1 MSGTTTYANGRRV
14 AALLAVAVL
23 ALAGCSS
30 QGDPEESAASS
41 GASPDAPGA
50 SEGTTPSADEQTVAT
65 PGPDSPAVPAPGEV
79 SEETEEGVEEYVEDL
94 GDVLADPSTEEEIA
108 PETVT
113 GAALEDLRNQ
123 VAEYEASGWRVV
135 GEPRVVRHRVV
146 RYHETPE
153 TAVVRAC
160 IDNSRVRVVDAD
172 GRAVPGSRPASPRTL
187 NVLTLVKVDGDWAVA
202 ERRLA
207 ARPDC

>member
-1 MSGTTTYANGRRV
+1 MAF
-14 AALLAVAVL
+14 LAVAVL

-30 QGDPEESAASS
+30 QDDPEDRPSGSA
-41 GASPDAPGA
+41 
-50 SEGTTPSADEQTVAT
+50 PSADASGPSEDVTPESGAPTVAT
-65 PGPDSPAVPAPGEV
+65 PGPDATPVPAPDEVGEK
-79 SEETEEGVEEYVEDL
+79 TEKGVEEYVEDL
-94 GDVLADPSTEEEIA
+94 GDVLADPSTEEEVA
-108 PETVT
+108 PDAVT

-146 RYHETPE
+146 RYFDAPE

-172 GRAVPGSRPASPRTL
+172 GRTVPGSRPASPRSL
-187 NVLTLVKVDGDWAVA
+187 NVLTLVKVDGEWAVA

-207 ARPDC
+207 TRPDC